1 MTKAFKKLIFNPKAE
16 ILTYFNKIEEA
27 DTVLKNIER
36 KDLQLKLKMRLGEW
50 TSISQMIK
58 EGTGYDEVLQQTY
71 H

>member
-36 KDLQLKLKMRLGEW
+36 KDL
-50 TSISQMIK
+50 
-58 EGTGYDEVLQQTY
+58 
-71 H
+71 